1 MGRAK
6 VYTDDELRQRKRE
19 AQKRYYRSN
28 KAAYEKNAMKYWAKR
43 LAKAG
48 YTVIP
53 PGGDKA

>member
-1 MGRAK
+1 MGRK
-6 VYTDDELRQRKRE
+6 KLYTDDELRQRKRE
-19 AQKRYYRSN
+19 AKKRYYRKN
-28 KAAYEKNAMKYWAKR
+28 KDVYEKNAIKYWAKR

>member
-1 MGRAK
+1 MGRTK

-19 AQKRYYRSN
+19 AKKRYYRAN
-28 KAAYEKNAMKYWAKR
+28 KAVYEKNAMKYWAKK